1 VHEIQESTAIPPTVT
16 TKTIASKRV
25 TKFSHFEGVDATEV
39 EDDGEV
45 ASGSGVAGINT
56 SRWPRKAKQ
65 DDTILRIRQISED
78 ANEHFSQLQAEL
90 EKLRAER
97 RKRTRAELRQAMD
110 LVMDITERAEML
122 FKSAGRTSE
131 VLIKNLGKQIADD
144 TEVPSVSTDP
154 WVTEDEAVGEAGPVP
169 ITTVSKDCAVD
180 PSTAKD
186 EASYIP
192 MSSFII
198 PPKVLEVKKALAND
212 NPNKWWNHTLYVN
225 SKGKGIDVHYCKT
238 IEECEKVLQEFL
250 NEKVVGFDME
260 WVYPQRS
267 KTSIR

>member
-1 VHEIQESTAIPPTVT
+1 
-16 TKTIASKRV
+16 
-25 TKFSHFEGVDATEV
+25 
-39 EDDGEV
+39 
-45 ASGSGVAGINT
+45 
-56 SRWPRKAKQ
+56 
-65 DDTILRIRQISED
+65 
-78 ANEHFSQLQAEL
+78 LQAEL

-144 TEVPSVSTDP
+144 TEVPSVST
-154 WVTEDEAVGEAGPVP
+154 GPDP
-169 ITTVSKDCAVD
+169 ITTASKDCAVD